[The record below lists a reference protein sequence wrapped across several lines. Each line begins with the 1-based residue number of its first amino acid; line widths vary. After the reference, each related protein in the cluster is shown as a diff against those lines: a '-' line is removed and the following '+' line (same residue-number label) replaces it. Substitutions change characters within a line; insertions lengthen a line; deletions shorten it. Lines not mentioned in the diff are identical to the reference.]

1 MPGLK
6 RNTKIAISLV
16 YYAFLTAFRGGLRL
30 AGRPARRR
38 LVILYYHGLPANYR
52 LKFARQMD
60 LLKRVACVLPAS
72 YRGDLPSDRR
82 CVAITFDD
90 AFQSVFDNAVPELAA
105 HSFHATI
112 FVPVG
117 FVGRNPRWAMEED
130 CSDLDEVVMTTEQ
143 LRALSSSA
151 ISIGSHTTT
160 HSSIIALD
168 KRRARREIES
178 SRYQLAELS
187 GQNILTFSFPY
198 GHHDFSAVAMCRNA
212 GYEYAYSIVPE
223 EVDTTKPEILRGR
236 TKVDPS
242 DGLVEFFLKFN
253 GAYVWM
259 AHVAALRQKLRLI
272 KGAKRGRFEI
282 SFKHKWSPVKNR
294 KTLGQADKS
303 A

>member
-1 MPGLK
+1 MKMPRLK

-16 YYAFLTAFRGGLRL
+16 YYALVIAFRCGLRL
-30 AGRPARRR
+30 AGRPVRSR
-38 LVILYYHGLPANYR
+38 LIILYYHGLPAAFR

-60 LLKRVACVLPAS
+60 LLQRFACVLPAS

-90 AFQSVFDNAVPELAA
+90 AFQSVFENAIPELAA

-117 FVGRNPRWAMEED
+117 FVGRNPRWEMEEG

-143 LRALSSSA
+143 LRGLNPSA
-151 ISIGSHTTT
+151 VSIGSHTKT
-160 HSSIIALD
+160 HSSITALD
-168 KRRARREIES
+168 KKRARDEIES

-187 GQNILTFSFPY
+187 GQDIRTFSFPY
-198 GHHDFSAVAMCRNA
+198 GHHDSSAVVMCRHA
-212 GYEYAYSIVPE
+212 GYEHVYSIVPE
-223 EVDTTKPEILRGR
+223 EVDTTNPEILRGR
-236 TKVDPS
+236 TKVEPS

-259 AHVAALRQKLRLI
+259 AHVAALRQKQRSI
-272 KGAKRGRFEI
+272 KGVKHDRFEF
-282 SFKHKWSPVKNR
+282 SFKHKWSPAKNPKKR
-294 KTLGQADKS
+294 
-303 A
+303 